1 MEFDVIVIGGGSAG
15 SAAAARLAADRKLQV
30 CLIEAG
36 GRNDGTIVR
45 TPGLLPFMPKQSN
58 WAFDTE
64 PMTGLNGR
72 TGYQPRGRGLGGSS
86 AINGMVYIRGN
97 RWDYDNWA
105 ALGCTGW
112 GWDEVLPVF
121 RRQESNERGGDDLH
135 GGAFHGYR
143 GPLNVADQRSPSPVG
158 QAFVDAAAQ
167 LQIPRNDDF
176 NGPRQEGMGLFQ
188 VTQKDGQRWSAA
200 RAFLDPLVGEA
211 NLTVLTGALVEKI
224 VIEAGRATGV
234 AIQRGGRSEV
244 VCAKGGVVLSAGAFG
259 SPQILMLSGIG
270 PAAHLAEHGIPVV
283 RDASGVGADLQ
294 DHCDYLV
301 GYDLDDPTLF
311 GASLR
316 GMWAMVKGFVEHRRY
331 GTGML
336 TTNFAESGGFVTIR
350 ADAPAPDIQFH
361 FMRAII
367 QNHGRDKVRGH
378 GFSLH
383 VCVLRPESR
392 GWVRLNSADPAAPPA
407 INPNFLSDERDM
419 ALLRDGAKLMHRIA
433 ETPPLSLLGARERN
447 PVDYHDDAAL
457 DARIR
462 AVSDTIYHPVGTCRM
477 GPNADDVVDPTLAL
491 RGVERLWVAD
501 ASIMP
506 RLISGNTNA
515 PSIMIGER
523 CGDFVRTALAA

>member
-15 SAAAARLAADRKLQV
+15 SAAAARLAADPKLSV

-36 GRNDGTIVR
+36 GRNDDVFVR
-45 TPGLLPFMPKQSN
+45 TPGFLAFMPKRSN
-58 WAFDTE
+58 WAYDTE
-64 PMTGLNGR
+64 PMDALNGR
-72 TGYQPRGRGLGGSS
+72 IGYQPRGRGLGGSS

-112 GWDEVLPVF
+112 GWDDVLPVF
-121 RRQESNERGGDDLH
+121 RRQEGNERGGDALH
-135 GGAFHGYR
+135 GGE

-158 QAFVDAAAQ
+158 QAFVDAANQ

-176 NGPRQEGMGLFQ
+176 NGPRQEGMGHYQ
-188 VTQKDGQRWSAA
+188 VTQKDGQRWSTA
-200 RAFLDPLVGEA
+200 RAFLDPLAGRS
-211 NLTVLTGALVEKI
+211 NLTVLTATLVEKI
-224 VIEAGRATGV
+224 VIENGRASGV
-234 AIQRGGRSEV
+234 AIQRGGRSQIV
-244 VCAKGGVVLSAGAFG
+244 KARGGVVLSAGAFG

-270 PAAHLAEHGIPVV
+270 AGAHLAQHGIPVV
-283 RDASGVGADLQ
+283 RDTPAVGADLQ

-316 GMWAMVKGFVEHRRY
+316 GMWAMVKGWIEHRRH
-331 GTGML
+331 GTGLL

-350 ADAPAPDIQFH
+350 PDAPAPDLQFH

-392 GWVRLNSADPAAPPA
+392 GWVRLNSADPAAAPA

-433 ETPPLSLLGARERN
+433 ATPPMSQLGARERN

-457 DARIR
+457 EARIR

-477 GPNADDVVDPTLAL
+477 GPDADDVVDPTLAL
-491 RGVERLWVAD
+491 RGIEGLWVAD

-523 CGDFVRTALAA
+523 CGDFVRASLQAA